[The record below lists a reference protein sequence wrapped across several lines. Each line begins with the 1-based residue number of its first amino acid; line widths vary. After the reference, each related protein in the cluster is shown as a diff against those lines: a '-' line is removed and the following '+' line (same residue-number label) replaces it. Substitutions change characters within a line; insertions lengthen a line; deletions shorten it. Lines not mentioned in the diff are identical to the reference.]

1 MQRFC
6 GFFENCFRLFRKF
19 IFSVV
24 SVGPIPTH
32 IALIMDGNRRY
43 ARKHKLK
50 EGAGH
55 RIGLFALMSMLKYC
69 YELGVKYVTV
79 CAFSVDNFNRERKE
93 VQYMMTLMEE
103 KIEELL
109 MEGSI
114 VSKFGVRLHFI
125 GNLKLLNA
133 TTRAAAERAMTAT
146 AMNNN
151 LVLVIC
157 IAYSS
162 TDEVVNAVQRS
173 YKNKWCKLQGLDSSG
188 CDSDEIRSVDCSSE
202 NDHEFAAMLSDLEKH
217 MYMSVTPEPDI
228 LIRTSGAKRLSSFL
242 LWQSTHTYLYSP
254 AALCPDI
261 SVWHWIWVVL
271 NFQRVQH
278 NLEKKKKL
286 L

>member
-1 MQRFC
+1 MQRIKMILG
-6 GFFENCFRLFRKF
+6 GFFENCFRVFRKF

-32 IALIMDGNRRY
+32 IAFIMDGNRRY

-79 CAFSVDNFNRERKE
+79 YAFSIDNFNREPKE
-93 VQYMMTLMEE
+93 VQYMMTLVEE

-114 VSKFGVRLHFI
+114 VSKFWVRLHFI

-157 IAYSS
+157 LAYSS
-162 TDEVVNAVQRS
+162 TDEVVNAVQKS
-173 YKNKWCKLQGLDSSG
+173 YENKWCKLQGLDSSG
-188 CDSDEIRSVDCSSE
+188 CGSDEIRLVDRS
-202 NDHEFAAMLSDLEKH
+202 HLEKH

-228 LIRTSGAKRLSSFL
+228 LIRTSGAKRLSNFL
-242 LWQSTHTYLYSP
+242 LWQSTHAYLYSP
-254 AALCPDI
+254 SALWPDI
-261 SVWHWIWVVL
+261 SVWHLIWVVL